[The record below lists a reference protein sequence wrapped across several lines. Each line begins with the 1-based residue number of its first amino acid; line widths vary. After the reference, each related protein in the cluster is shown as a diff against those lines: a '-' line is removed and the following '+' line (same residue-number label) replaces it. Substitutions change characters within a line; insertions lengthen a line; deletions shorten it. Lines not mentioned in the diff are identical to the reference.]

1 MLFTKAHKL
10 VLYFILGSIYLESNR
25 AEIKGVDY
33 FWGIKSR
40 KTQEACTESVNC
52 IGNPFYCYWL
62 LLVFMYMFIYVC
74 VYADVCTVCMVC
86 VHVCM

>member
-1 MLFTKAHKL
+1 MNKSHMYDSNVDKNLNRDARSKMLFTKAHKL

-52 IGNPFYCYWL
+52 IGNPFYCY
-62 LLVFMYMFIYVC
+62 
-74 VYADVCTVCMVC
+74 
-86 VHVCM
+86 